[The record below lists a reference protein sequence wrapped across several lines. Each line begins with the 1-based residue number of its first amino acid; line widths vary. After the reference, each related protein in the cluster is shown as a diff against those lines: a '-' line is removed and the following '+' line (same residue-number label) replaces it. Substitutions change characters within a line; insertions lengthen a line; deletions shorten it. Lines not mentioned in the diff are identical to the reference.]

1 MSQRV
6 GHKPPRTS
14 FLRLMDFIQNRVLIF
29 DTESLQVRECEGI
42 LHAALCVIGRVA
54 HGS

>member
-29 DTESLQVRECEGI
+29 GTESLQVCKHEGI
-42 LHAALCVIGRVA
+42 LHAALCVSGRVA
-54 HGS
+54 HSS